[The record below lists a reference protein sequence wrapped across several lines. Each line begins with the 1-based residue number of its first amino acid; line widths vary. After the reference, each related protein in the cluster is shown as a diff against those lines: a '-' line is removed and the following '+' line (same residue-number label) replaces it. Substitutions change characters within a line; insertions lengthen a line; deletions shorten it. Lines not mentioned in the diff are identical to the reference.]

1 MDTCVWCRIF
11 DDQTHIRIAEE
22 TMAFIS
28 ILEKAESGEVSIVN
42 SDVLE
47 DEIEE
52 ILSQEKRS
60 EIQMLMTLSDN
71 FVELSDDIIEFA
83 KELQK
88 NCNLSGGDALHL
100 ACACNSSQFFL
111 TCDDFILEKIK
122 CIEEMMK
129 KKGNILKVENPIDFI
144 EEKHES

>member
-1 MDTCVWCRIF
+1 M
-11 DDQTHIRIAEE
+11 RIAQE

-28 ILEKAESGEVSIVN
+28 ILEQAESGEVSIAN

-52 ILSQEKRS
+52 ILSHEKRS
-60 EIQMLMTLSDN
+60 EIQMLMTICDN
-71 FVELSDDIIEFA
+71 FVELSEKITDFA

-100 ACACNSSQFFL
+100 ACACNSTQFFL
-111 TCDDFILEKIK
+111 TCDDFILEKTK
-122 CIEEMMK
+122 CIEGIIK
-129 KKGNILKVENPIDFI
+129 RKGNILKVENPIDFI